1 MGGNEK
7 PLIHIELHEKKKK
20 KQKQMKAI
28 QSNPH

>member
-7 PLIHIELHEKKKK
+7 PLIHIELHEKKK
-20 KQKQMKAI
+20 QKQMKAI

>member
-7 PLIHIELHEKKKK
+7 PLIHIELHEKQ
-20 KQKQMKAI
+20 QKQMKAI